1 MTGTRVATATGRPG
15 VTRSTFI
22 PNTDE
27 DRSAM
32 LLTIGI
38 ESFDELI
45 ADIPEAYRYPGLE
58 MRPAASE
65 MDLAREIGELASRNA
80 VPGEYAC
87 FLGGGAYRHY
97 IPAAARQIATRGEFV
112 TAYTPYQPEVAQGSL
127 QVAFEFQTIVCLLMG
142 MDVANAGMYDGPTA
156 LAEAAL
162 MACRVTHRDK
172 VVVLDTVGR
181 RNLEVL
187 RAYTE
192 RQRIEIVE
200 TAAADPAIPSDAA
213 CVLVESP
220 NALGV
225 IEDLSAVADYA
236 HAAGALAVA
245 SLNPMSLAMFRSPGE
260 CGVDIATGEGQA
272 LGVPLAFG
280 GPYVGL
286 FSCRDEHKRQMPGRV
301 VGKTADTLGR
311 EGYVLTLQTREQHIR
326 RERATSNIC
335 TSTQLIA
342 LMVAAYVA
350 TLGRHGLR
358 EVAEL
363 CYQKAH
369 YAASQIAAIP
379 GYSLAVDGVFFNEF
393 TVSCPLPPCDI
404 NRRLLEHGIIGGL
417 DVSGRIPN
425 GMLLCVTETNSRDEI
440 DRLAAALAGI
450 GADA

>member
-1 MTGTRVATATGRPG
+1 
-15 VTRSTFI
+15 
-22 PNTDE
+22 
-27 DRSAM
+27 
-32 LLTIGI
+32 
-38 ESFDELI
+38 
-45 ADIPEAYRYPGLE
+45 
-58 MRPAASE
+58 
-65 MDLAREIGELASRNA
+65 
-80 VPGEYAC
+80 
-87 FLGGGAYRHY
+87 
-97 IPAAARQIATRGEFV
+97 
-112 TAYTPYQPEVAQGSL
+112 
-127 QVAFEFQTIVCLLMG
+127 
-142 MDVANAGMYDGPTA
+142 
-156 LAEAAL
+156 
-162 MACRVTHRDK
+162 
-172 VVVLDTVGR
+172 
-181 RNLEVL
+181 
-187 RAYTE
+187 
-192 RQRIEIVE
+192 
-200 TAAADPAIPSDAA
+200 
-213 CVLVESP
+213 
-220 NALGV
+220 
-225 IEDLSAVADYA
+225 
-236 HAAGALAVA
+236 
-245 SLNPMSLAMFRSPGE
+245 
-260 CGVDIATGEGQA
+260 
-272 LGVPLAFG
+272 
-280 GPYVGL
+280 
-286 FSCRDEHKRQMPGRV
+286 MPGRV